1 MDDAA
6 WTALALT
13 LTAVGVAATWLL
25 WRRRGPVAALRGAAV
40 TLLVPAA
47 WLTDTLRMFTRIGD
61 AVADWALGL
70 VLSPVVWAGVVLAGV
85 SVLLLVVA
93 ALLSRRGI
101 GGPRPS
107 RPSRPSSPEG
117 VGAAAAGSA
126 PAAGQGR
133 GAPAIDDDLA
143 DIEALL
149 RRKGIS

>member
-13 LTAVGVAATWLL
+13 LTTVGAAATWLL
-25 WRRRGPVAALRGAAV
+25 WRRRGLVAGLRAAAL

-47 WLTDTLRMFTRIGD
+47 WLTDTVRMFTRIGD

-85 SVLLLVVA
+85 SVVLLVVSSVLA
-93 ALLSRRGI
+93 GRGI
-101 GGPRPS
+101 GARGRGD
-107 RPSRPSSPEG
+107 E
-117 VGAAAAGSA
+117 VGAADGA
-126 PAAGQGR
+126 PAGGAAGR

>member
-13 LTAVGVAATWLL
+13 LTTAGAAATWLL
-25 WRRRGPVAALRGAAV
+25 WRRRGPVSGLRALAL

-70 VLSPVVWAGVVLAGV
+70 AFSPVVWTGVTLAGV
-85 SVLLLVVA
+85 SVVLLVVTSMLA
-93 ALLSRRGI
+93 RRGI
-101 GGPRPS
+101 GAGGRGTGRGEPVAAAGGVP
-107 RPSRPSSPEG
+107 G
-117 VGAAAAGSA
+117 VGAA
-126 PAAGQGR
+126 GR

-149 RRKGIS
+149 RSKGIS

>member
-13 LTAVGVAATWLL
+13 LTTVGAAATWLL
-25 WRRRGPVAALRGAAV
+25 WRRRGLVSGLRALAL

-70 VLSPVVWAGVVLAGV
+70 VFSPVVWTGVALAGV
-85 SVLLLVVA
+85 SVVLLVA
-93 ALLSRRGI
+93 TGMLARR
-101 GGPRPS
+101 
-107 RPSRPSSPEG
+107 G
-117 VGAAAAGSA
+117 VGARAGSEVEPGRSA
-126 PAAGQGR
+126 PAAGPAGR

-149 RRKGIS
+149 RSKGIS